1 MYLSTVSEVCKL
13 ARAYGLKDLSKYQL
27 GNFAKSPEWCYIH
40 KVLILTNMGIHH
52 PELHERMTPLEYD
65 TCGLRIPVPENATC
79 IWADRPNDRC
89 RKVYRKKTRPR
100 RLHDSIESV
109 PRVFHTLRRYGLA
122 ALNAADTR
130 RLLKPSVSYMGK
142 ADLTCSQI
150 DIDMVGGFQ
159 QDHSCRSKAERSR
172 ASQQI
177 WLRYKLVPQRV
188 KGIRHQ

>member
-27 GNFAKSPEWCYIH
+27 GNFAKSPEWCYI
-40 KVLILTNMGIHH
+40 LILTNMGIHH
-52 PELHERMTPLEYD
+52 PELHERMTSLEYD

-150 DIDMVGGFQ
+150 DIDMVSGF
-159 QDHSCRSKAERSR
+159 
-172 ASQQI
+172 
-177 WLRYKLVPQRV
+177 
-188 KGIRHQ
+188 